1 MTKPLTKI
9 PIKLLFFFVF
19 ACLCF
24 SCGEKK
30 IESKVVDNQG
40 DTKQTNNK
48 STKIVLPDSLVQK
61 ILDNKLDTLPVS
73 ILQFFSKESASNCL
87 SYKIE
92 QVNLDEEI
100 SKEIILFVMY
110 GNLQPNDIYI
120 LKKDIKGWQ
129 IFDKITISTNVGNL
143 ENSFLIDNEN
153 KLIITQWL
161 GRGSANGGTFNEFY
175 KMSND
180 TLAHLLSLTEHE
192 WKVPY
197 YNFDTIL
204 LYKKDFNCSEQL
216 QSTYKIV
223 NSKNIVVD
231 YDYYFGLDDEANEV
245 TILSRNFQLSYQLDS
260 ITNKFGLMPNQ
271 KIGEILVQN
280 NDNISVLDFNF
291 FEAYQKDIESL
302 RKNGTKK
309 QRYYIKYFNH

>member
-1 MTKPLTKI
+1 MCNYLKN
-9 PIKLLFFFVF
+9 LLCFFAIMCV
-19 ACLCF
+19 CF
-24 SCGEKK
+24 SCEEKNGE
-30 IESKVVDNQG
+30 
-40 DTKQTNNK
+40 NNK
-48 STKIVLPDSLVQK
+48 STKIVLSDSLVQK
-61 ILDNKLDTLPVS
+61 ILENKLDTLPLS
-73 ILQFFSKESASNCL
+73 ILQFFSKEPATNCL

-92 QVNLDEEI
+92 QVNLDNEDT
-100 SKEIILFVMY
+100 KEIILFVMY
-110 GNLQPNDIYI
+110 GNLQPNDMIYI

-129 IFDKITISTNVGNL
+129 IFDDITIPTQRGSL
-143 ENSFLIDNEN
+143 ETSFIIDGKN
-153 KLIITQWL
+153 KLLITQWL

-231 YDYYFGLDDEANEV
+231 YDYYFGLDDKANEV

-260 ITNKFGLMPNQ
+260 IKNKFGLMPNQ

-309 QRYYIKYFNH
+309 QRYYLKYFNH